1 MSTGNKELD
10 RNVKTFKKYRNLL
23 KELTAKNV
31 KLKYRNSWL
40 GILWSFIQPLLQMIV
55 LSVVFGG
62 IFGKSNK
69 HVVCFPVYLF
79 TGRLLFSF
87 FTSST
92 KQAMTSFRR
101 NASIIKKVYVPK
113 YMYPL
118 SSIFSNF
125 VTFAISLLCLI
136 CVWIFFKLTGISGG
150 SNLHITPYVFMSVVP
165 MFLLLIF
172 CTGVGLILS
181 VIGVYFRDVE
191 YIWDVLTQLL
201 FYMVPIVYPFERIK
215 GHWTR
220 ILIKIN
226 PLYSMIEMFRQSV
239 LYGYMLSPKLFAYAA
254 VVSFATL
261 AVGIWIFN
269 KKSDD
274 IVIFKFIN
282 LKARE
287 ILVPLFFILF
297 LCVLLNGQQT
307 RDFDN

>member
-1 MSTGNKELD
+1 
-10 RNVKTFKKYRNLL
+10 
-23 KELTAKNV
+23 
-31 KLKYRNSWL
+31 
-40 GILWSFIQPLLQMIV
+40 
-55 LSVVFGG
+55 
-62 IFGKSNK
+62 
-69 HVVCFPVYLF
+69 
-79 TGRLLFSF
+79 
-87 FTSST
+87 
-92 KQAMTSFRR
+92 
-101 NASIIKKVYVPK
+101 
-113 YMYPL
+113 
-118 SSIFSNF
+118 
-125 VTFAISLLCLI
+125 
-136 CVWIFFKLTGISGG
+136 
-150 SNLHITPYVFMSVVP
+150 MSVVP

-201 FYMVPIVYPFERIK
+201 FYMVPIVYPFQRIT

-274 IVIFKFIN
+274 IVFH
-282 LKARE
+282 L
-287 ILVPLFFILF
+287 
-297 LCVLLNGQQT
+297 
-307 RDFDN
+307 